1 MKTQILQ
8 LEPHDDVISTRD
20 KMGWGQAA
28 RIVLVWPKKERIL
41 LRRLDLQ
48 LLQRHAQQMGAQL
61 ALVTSDPEVRFN
73 ARQLAIPVFSN
84 QRQAHTPR
92 WRVGRRP
99 LRSIQR
105 RKPRPD
111 LEALRQ
117 ELHPAQPAWYNQ
129 PLVRRALHITSILAA
144 LALLALFLPGARI
157 VLYPQ
162 IQTQEIRFNV
172 SAGTSVRTV
181 NVTGDLPAHNISVI
195 VEGSSQINTTGSL
208 MVAEKASQGL
218 VEFTNL
224 TNDRVSV
231 PAGTV
236 VTTLPEGGQEAVRF
250 STSTS
255 TQLSPGRTALVKI
268 ICLEAGKRGNLP
280 VGEIRAIEGASG
292 LKLFA
297 TNPIPTSGGSEQLAA
312 APTTANAQELFERLV
327 QTLDAAALEEL
338 QRAASD
344 QDGLPIEP
352 SLSLTSIL
360 EETYSPGP
368 VDGVFTQPAQQ
379 LTLQLRLEYQ
389 GLLVANQDLQ
399 EISTRILDANLP
411 QGFQPV
417 PETLTSE
424 HLRSPSLDEPSTARW
439 RMLARRQLQALIDT
453 ERAASM
459 ARGLALPQAKQ
470 VLEDGLNIRDVDI
483 QLAPSWWPRLP
494 WLTFRIQLTSAP

>member
-61 ALVTSDPEVRFN
+61 ALVTSDPDVRYN
-73 ARQLAIPVFSN
+73 ARQLAIPVFKN
-84 QRQAHTPR
+84 QRQAHSPR
-92 WRVGRRP
+92 WRAGRRP
-99 LRSIQR
+99 FRSIQR

-111 LEALRQ
+111 LLALRQ
-117 ELHPAQPAWYNQ
+117 QLHPAQPAWYSQ
-129 PLVRRALHITSILAA
+129 PLVRRGLHVLSLCAA

-162 IQTQEIRFNV
+162 TQLQEIQFNV

-181 NVTGDLPAHNISVI
+181 NVTGDLPAHQISII
-195 VEGSSQINTTGSL
+195 VEGSDQIKTSGSV

-224 TNDRVSV
+224 TDERVSV

-236 VTTLPEGGQEAVRF
+236 VTSLPEGSREPVRF

-255 TQLSPGRTALVKI
+255 AQLSPGGTSLVKI
-268 ICLEAGKRGNLP
+268 VCLVAGKRGNLP
-280 VGEIRAIEGASG
+280 VGEIRAIEGALG
-292 LKLFA
+292 LKLSA
-297 TNPIPTSGGSEQLAA
+297 TNPTPTSGGSEQPAA
-312 APTTANAQELFERLV
+312 APTATDAQELFKRLV
-327 QTLDAAALEEL
+327 EALDKAALQEL
-338 QRAASD
+338 QKAAR
-344 QDGLPIEP
+344 QQNGLPVEA
-352 SLSLTSIL
+352 SLSMTSIL
-360 EETYSPGP
+360 EEVYTPRP
-368 VDGVFTQPAQQ
+368 DDGAFTQPAQH
-379 LTLQLRLEYQ
+379 LNLQLRLEYQ
-389 GLLVANQDLQ
+389 ALLVADQDLQ

-411 QGFQPV
+411 QEFEPL
-417 PETLTSE
+417 PETLTFE
-424 HLRSPSLDEPSTARW
+424 HLSSPALDEALTARW
-439 RMLARRQLQALIDT
+439 RMVSRRQLQALVDAEQAT
-453 ERAASM
+453 RL
-459 ARGLALPQAKQ
+459 ARGLTLPQAKQ
-470 VLEDGLNIRDVDI
+470 ILEDRLNISDVDI

-494 WLTFRIQLTSAP
+494 WLAFRIQVTSVP